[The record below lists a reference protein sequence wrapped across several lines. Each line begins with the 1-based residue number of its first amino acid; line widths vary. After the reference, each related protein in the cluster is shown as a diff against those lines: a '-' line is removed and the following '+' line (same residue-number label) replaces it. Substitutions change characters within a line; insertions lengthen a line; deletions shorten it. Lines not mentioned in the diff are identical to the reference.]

1 MRESASS
8 HVLAVQLK
16 RNIETGYLIPDSA
29 DVDFVRL
36 AEYLCTGLTSED
48 CAWDSERASLQT
60 IPKKRAKGKGKGKTT
75 ATRSST
81 FDKHQRQAKRMK
93 LDDGIIEAG
102 PQCTQV
108 PALKHVFEICFIAED
123 KGERDCSEEER
134 SLSCERDIIHSLIE
148 KDEERGEGAIEI
160 GIVFPHAYGGGVQLC
175 TSGPLAQRLKNPI
188 PFTSLFPKIIDE
200 NVKDTDFDFRSRTFK
215 DILAAAYTMQQND
228 RPRITDQWKPSSS
241 HHSQRTNL
249 IARSLSSCA
258 FKYVLFP
265 PAVFGTLYP
274 FKKAV
279 EAAEEAHRRVPTL
292 SIDNEVLLSLSHGYP
307 PYVATN
313 VILMSITYISLLID
327 NHRI

>member
-1 MRESASS
+1 MLRQFIAKHVCEIKFAKPEWHCSASGAHVTVRTQMFRTRWTKLADAFLSLTLTFAIMRESASS

-108 PALKHVFEICFIAED
+108 PAPKHVFEICFIAED

-148 KDEERGEGAIEI
+148 KHEERGEGAIEI
-160 GIVFPHAYGGGVQLC
+160 GTVFPHAYGGSVRVQLC

-188 PFTSLFPKIIDE
+188 AFTSLLPKIIDE
-200 NVKDTDFDFRSRTFK
+200 NVKDTDFDFHSRTFK
-215 DILAAAYTMQQND
+215 DILCCLYHAAKRYSKNY
-228 RPRITDQWKPSSS
+228 RPMEAILTSPYS
-241 HHSQRTNL
+241 RTNL
-249 IARSLSSCA
+249 I
-258 FKYVLFP
+258 KI
-265 PAVFGTLYP
+265 P
-274 FKKAV
+274 FK
-279 EAAEEAHRRVPTL
+279 L
-292 SIDNEVLLSLSHGYP
+292 CIEVC
-307 PYVATN
+307 
-313 VILMSITYISLLID
+313 IITASGNRNFISV
-327 NHRI
+327 